1 MNNCPDK
8 NPLQREGLSQF
19 QRALAALQ
27 PDYIK
32 VDERTITD
40 LMAFAAAYAQ
50 DTKIR
55 FFDLTGSPDN
65 GETWQVLMDYKQQF
79 KTQDILQE
87 LNSRSD
93 FPPHFALFLCFLKL
107 FFNAQNDINTLT
119 KRHLDFY
126 YKDVLQLTNK
136 APVADRV
143 HIVFTLAKNAFEQI
157 IGKNTEL
164 DGGKDA
170 LKLPL
175 LYNTSDN
182 LTVNRAKIAHQRSVF
197 IDNDKKVY
205 YAPAANT
212 QDGIEKALDENNPSW
227 NAFGPKPK
235 SQATCGIADNSIALP
250 IAQIGFALASPV
262 LEMAEGTRKI
272 TVVLTMDTP
281 LSIPADF
288 GLNIQLSG
296 EKNWIDVKSADITIN
311 NNSIPTAANL
321 PSGSTLTIVAT
332 VGADEKNGVVNFN
345 PNKLDGGYKTT
356 FPVMRCWISNSE
368 HYPIL
373 RGVTLTNAKITV
385 EVSGI
390 KKSLTLENDLGK
402 INAEK
407 PFMPFGPVPVV
418 GSKFYVGCE
427 EALNKTLESVTVRFT
442 GWVGDISFSSIYE
455 AYDSK
460 YQSQANFKATTEIIN
475 GNLKRKATPDKGLF
489 SDFNAG
495 VRVSNSAVL
504 STGDYLWNWYFGAS
518 YHKGGYLRTGNV
530 LSPINVASVLG
541 FSKAP
546 TLASTTVSDSLL
558 KISLNQDFGHGVYP
572 KLLSLGVIDQAKRTV
587 GPQKI
592 PNPPYT
598 PLASECLLSY
608 KASTDTVVLEGT
620 ALPNNA
626 TDAQKEQARQDLF
639 KKFSQRD
646 LQLFHLG
653 IFGQAEEHAFLKQ
666 DLNFLD
672 NTDKNSAY
680 LLPQYSDN
688 GTFYIALQDVEALE
702 SVSILFQ
709 ISEGSANPERPTATT
724 QWSVLSHN
732 QWRPLS
738 SEDILSDTTHNLLVS
753 GIIKFYLPT
762 ETTSTNTLFDP
773 NFVWL
778 KAELVYPATKTTPVT
793 SAPIDSVCNFIALH
807 TQAVLAKFKD
817 NSNDPVHYANPLL
830 AQTIK
835 KSRTSL
841 GSIKKIEQP
850 YASFGNKPQET
861 DTAFQQRISE
871 RLRHKQRAITIWDY
885 EHLVLQTYPSVF
897 KAKCLNHTYLDKNLP
912 AYHPNRLEQLAP
924 GNVTMVVV
932 PDLRYLKAINPL
944 EPKVDLN
951 TLAQIKIFLKK
962 HAGMLVN
969 IETTNPDYE
978 PVRLQFNVQ
987 FRRGYEFSV
996 YKKVLNQDIIRYL
1009 SPWAFDTGADIPFGG
1024 TLEKSVVINFI
1035 ERLGYVD
1042 VVREFKLLSI
1052 KDNFSYDYEEIVASN
1067 PMAVLVSCG
1076 QHNIEVFG
1084 TC

>member
-50 DTKIR
+50 DTDIR

-157 IGKNTEL
+157 IGKNTAL

-175 LYNTSDN
+175 LYDTNDK
-182 LTVNRAKIAHQRSVF
+182 LTVNRAKIVHHRSVF
-197 IDNDKKVY
+197 IDSDKKVY

-250 IAQIGFALASPV
+250 LAQIGFALASPV

-272 TVVLTMDTP
+272 TVVLTMNTP
-281 LSIPADF
+281 LSIPVGF

-321 PSGSTLTIVAT
+321 PSSSTLAIVAT

-345 PNKLDGGYKTT
+345 PHKLEGGYKTT
-356 FPVMRCWISNSE
+356 SPVMRCWISNSE
-368 HYPIL
+368 HYSIL
-373 RGVTLTNAKITV
+373 RGVTLTHAKITV
-385 EVSGI
+385 EVSDI
-390 KKSLTLENDLGK
+390 KKSLTLDNDLGK
-402 INAEK
+402 INGEK
-407 PFMPFGPVPVV
+407 PFMPFGSVPVV
-418 GSKFYVGCE
+418 GSTFYVGCE
-427 EALNKTLESVTVRFT
+427 EALNKTLEFIKVKFT
-442 GWVGDISFSSIYE
+442 NWVGKTDFATHYGAYSSDIYKDE
-455 AYDSK
+455 GNYT
-460 YQSQANFKATTEIIN
+460 ATTTIIN
-475 GNLKRKATPDKGLF
+475 GNLKGETANSKNLF
-489 SDFNAG
+489 STALGGFQGG
-495 VRVSNSAVL
+495 VKIPDNIGVSINYALNGSL
-504 STGDYLWNWYFGAS
+504 GYS
-518 YHKGGYLRTGNV
+518 YYKGGYLRLANV
-530 LSPINVASVLG
+530 FTSFYKNTVLE
-541 FSKAP
+541 FSKNTVA
-546 TLASTTVSDSLL
+546 ATVSDSLL
-558 KISLNQDFGHGVYP
+558 KIQLNQDFGHGVYAND
-572 KLLSLGVIDQAKRTV
+572 LSLKVIQNVNDKTNL
-587 GPQKI
+587 PL
-592 PNPPYT
+592 PNVPYT
-598 PLASECLLSY
+598 PLTNEFLLSY
-608 KASTDTVVLEGT
+608 KAFT
-620 ALPNNA
+620 
-626 TDAQKEQARQDLF
+626 QDVDLLSKTF
-639 KKFSQRD
+639 NSFSQRD

-653 IFGQAEEHAFLKQ
+653 VFGQAEEHAFLKQ
-666 DLNFLD
+666 DLNFLS

-680 LLPQYSDN
+680 LLPQYSHN
-688 GTFYIALQDVEALE
+688 GTFYIGLQDIEALE

-709 ISEGSANPERPTATT
+709 ISEGSANPERPTSTT
-724 QWSVLSHN
+724 QWSVLSYN

-738 SEDILSDTTHNLLVS
+738 SEEVLSDTTHNLLVS
-753 GIIKFYLPT
+753 GIIKFYLPI
-762 ETTSTNTLFDP
+762 ETTTTNTLFDP

-778 KAELVYPATKTTPVT
+778 KAELVYPATKTTPAL

-807 TQAVLAKFKD
+807 TQAILAKFKD
-817 NSNDPVHYANPLL
+817 GGNDPVHYSTPLL
-830 AQTIK
+830 AQMIK

-841 GSIKKIEQP
+841 DSIKKIEQP
-850 YASFGNKPQET
+850 YASFGNKAQET

-871 RLRHKQRAITIWDY
+871 RLRHKQRVITIWDY
-885 EHLVLQTYPSVF
+885 EHLVLQEYPSVF

-912 AYHPNRLEQLAP
+912 STNPNRLVQLAP
-924 GNVTMVVV
+924 GNVTLVVV
-932 PDLRYLKAINPL
+932 PDIRSLKAINPL
-944 EPKVDLN
+944 EPKVDLD
-951 TLAQIKIFLKK
+951 TLAQIKRFLKK

-978 PVRLQFNVQ
+978 PVRLQFKVQ
-987 FRRGYEFSV
+987 FKRGYEFSV

-1009 SPWAFDTGADIPFGG
+1009 SPWAFNTGADIPFGG

-1042 VVREFKLLSI
+1042 VVREFKLLHK

-1067 PMAVLVSCG
+1067 PMAVLVSCS
-1076 QHNIEVFG
+1076 QHIIEVFG